1 MDVTKLNKDDMLSH
15 VSEVLSDVTERNEM
29 LRNQQVVLF
38 VILSVSILLNLI

>member
-15 VSEVLSDVTERNEM
+15 VSELLSDVTERNQM

-38 VILSVSILLNLI
+38 LILSVSILFNMM